1 MVNCAGRAIG
11 HRALKSSMVLG
22 QVGGKDNKRQGV
34 VRVMRRLHRVH
45 RRKMKG
51 SETCKKCPEQSSG
64 AWQGRQV
71 TMRVAMR
78 LHRIIGGMGQL
89 AYKTNMR
96 MD

>member
-1 MVNCAGRAIG
+1 
-11 HRALKSSMVLG
+11 
-22 QVGGKDNKRQGV
+22 
-34 VRVMRRLHRVH
+34 
-45 RRKMKG
+45 MKG
-51 SETCKKCPEQSSG
+51 SETCKKCPEQSGG

-71 TMRVAMR
+71 TMRVAMG